1 MNRDIAE
8 AKRRLPLPA
17 LMHRLGLG
25 AHAKK
30 SAKCPFHD
38 DQQNSF
44 SVWQRQD
51 GSPRF
56 KCHAGCGEGD
66 EITFLELHHRIS
78 NTEATKLFLEMAGVE
93 RLAPLVP
100 KRRAPVERLVPKR
113 RLTSTLDWPACVQ
126 ALTEKQL
133 EQLAAWR
140 GYSIEFCHWLKENG
154 FVGLYDGCIAFPVHD
169 RAGNVVAIHY
179 RLKDGSWRYFPQGTE
194 VRPLVI
200 GELVAGKPVHVFESQ
215 WDAFAFMDVS
225 GERSGIIITRGAQN
239 GNLVAGLIPAEAIVY
254 AWKQND
260 ELKNGKRAGNEW
272 LKDVA
277 AHAGTKVL
285 WPKTPEQFKDINEWV
300 QKGGAKHDDLLRAF
314 GNAAPV
320 AAQDDSVSEPDEIER
335 QFVAESGNLIV
346 LPSHNVRLTDTA
358 EALFERIAPR
368 KTMFRRG
375 GRVVELM
382 RNDRGDPI
390 LAIVTPSAA
399 RSRFEKYARF
409 AKWVMVNPLKPALK
423 PAPTIPKELAEA
435 LLDSEQATSL
445 LPCISGLFNCPLA
458 VESPDGHLRVIASGY
473 DEQTR
478 LLITGGEEPPEVPSE
493 QAVASI
499 KQIFQEFDFA
509 TPEDQSRAVASL
521 LTPGL
526 KAGSHLKNVVPV
538 DVAEADQSQA
548 GKTYRQ
554 KITAAVYNERVSL
567 VSDKNGGVGS
577 VDETFNEQ
585 LVAGRP
591 FIQLDNFR
599 GRFDS
604 RHLESFLTADGLFPA
619 RVPHRGQIDV
629 EPDRFFIFLTSN
641 GVDLRL
647 DMALR
652 SNIIRI
658 RKKPEGFC
666 FRQFEADGENVDLL
680 EHVRLNQPYYLGCV
694 FTVIREWIRRGKQR
708 TSETRHD
715 RREWCQVLDWIVQHI
730 FNLPPIMGG
739 HKEVQARVSTPGLIF
754 LRQLCLAI
762 QNAERLDTTLKAT
775 DLYEL
780 CVQYDVEIPGV
791 SSDRRD
797 EGEYGRKIVGG
808 ILSRIFPKNG
818 SPVTTLEID
827 GFRIEREEQD
837 VYRGDGKG
845 SFSSRSYK
853 VTALCAQARVLESP
867 Q

>member
-1 MNRDIAE
+1 MQARNVDFRTTLRQAAEWSGHDLNATNGIAITQ
-8 AKRRLPLPA
+8 A
-17 LMHRLGLG
+17 
-25 AHAKK
+25 
-30 SAKCPFHD
+30 
-38 DQQNSF
+38 
-44 SVWQRQD
+44 QRT
-51 GSPRF
+51 S
-56 KCHAGCGEGD
+56 GC
-66 EITFLELHHRIS
+66 
-78 NTEATKLFLEMAGVE
+78 EATSAPIDWGSCVDAFTDKHVE
-93 RLAPLVP
+93 RLA
-100 KRRAPVERLVPKR
+100 K
-113 RLTSTLDWPACVQ
+113 
-126 ALTEKQL
+126 
-133 EQLAAWR
+133 WR
-140 GYSIEFCHWLKENG
+140 GYSVEFCSWLKQNRL
-154 FVGLYDGCIAFPVHD
+154 VGLYNGSIAFPVRDHV
-169 RAGNVVAIHY
+169 GNVVAIHY
-179 RLKDGSWRYFPQGTE
+179 RLKDGSWAYYPKGTK
-194 VRPLVI
+194 VRPLVV
-200 GELVAGKPVHVFESQ
+200 GELVAGALVHIFESYF
-215 WDAFAFMDVS
+215 DAFSLMEKS
-225 GERSGIIITRGAQN
+225 GERTGIIVTRGAGN
-239 GNLVAGLIPAEAIVY
+239 GALIAGRIPPGATVY

-260 ELKNGKRAGNEW
+260 EMKNGKRAADEW

-285 WPKTPEQFKDINEWV
+285 WPKTPEQFKDLNEWME
-300 QKGGAKHDDLLRAF
+300 KGGAERDDFLRAL
-314 GNAAPV
+314 GDAAPV
-320 AAQDDSVSEPDEIER
+320 AAQGNSVSEPEEIER
-335 QFVAESGNLIV
+335 KFVAESGNLIV

-358 EALFERIAPR
+358 EALFKRIAPR

-375 GRVVELM
+375 GRVVELT
-382 RNDRGDPI
+382 RNDKGDLI

-409 AKWVMVNPLKPALK
+409 AKWVKLPNSLEPALK

-435 LLDSEQATSL
+435 LLDSEQAGSL
-445 LPCISGLFNCPLA
+445 LPRISGLFNCPLA
-458 VESPDGHLRVIASGY
+458 VESPDGNLRVIGSGY
-473 DEQTR
+473 DKQTR
-478 LLITGGEEPPEVPSE
+478 LFITGGEEPPEVPSE

-526 KAGSHLKNVVPV
+526 KAGGHLKNVVPV

-554 KITAAVYNERVSL
+554 KITAAVYNERVSI

-619 RVPHRGQIDV
+619 RVPHRGQIDI
-629 EPDRFFIFLTSN
+629 EPDKFFISLTSN

-652 SNIIRI
+652 SNIISI

-666 FRQFEADGENVDLL
+666 FREFEANGRNVDLL
-680 EHVRLNQPYYLGCV
+680 DYVRSNQPYYLGCV
-694 FTVIREWIRRGKQR
+694 FAVIREWIRRGRQR

-739 HKEVQARVSTPGLIF
+739 HKEMQARVSTPGLIF

-762 QNAERLDTTLKAT
+762 QNADRLDASLKAT

-780 CVQYDVEIPGV
+780 CLQYDVEIPGV
-791 SSDRRD
+791 SPDRRD
-797 EGEYGRKIVGG
+797 DSEYGRKIVGG
-808 ILSRIFPKNG
+808 VLSRIFQKNG
-818 SPVTTLEID
+818 GHVTTIEID
-827 GFRIEREEQD
+827 GFQIEREEQEI
-837 VYRGDGKG
+837 YRGDGKG
-845 SFSSRSYK
+845 SFSSWSYK
-853 VTALCAQARVLESP
+853 VTA
-867 Q
+867 